1 MGQQAVI
8 KIAAAFDKIA
18 KMTTAGYFP
27 GWPTAAGGGGDNT
40 PVEAESSVL
49 KIRFARSSRI
59 LYGRLKLLFIGN
71 YGQLWAISP
80 DLGDLS
86 SSIDNFYLLSQV
98 QIMVIINITQG
109 Q

>member
-27 GWPTAAGGGGDNT
+27 GWPTAAGGGDNT

-71 YGQLWAISP
+71 YGQLWAISR
-80 DLGDLS
+80 DLRDLS